1 MFSNRRV
8 GLYQR
13 TYDTGACL
21 MGIRMSFSY
30 HRFSFLNFIFIFKVL
45 SYLYGKCAIFAYVI
59 ILLNK
64 LNFLL

>member
-1 MFSNRRV
+1 
-8 GLYQR
+8 
-13 TYDTGACL
+13 

-30 HRFSFLNFIFIFKVL
+30 HRFSFLNFIFKVL

-59 ILLNK
+59 IFLNK

>member
-30 HRFSFLNFIFIFKVL
+30 HRFSFFEFYFLFSKCCLICMENVL
-45 SYLYGKCAIFAYVI
+45 YL
-59 ILLNK
+59 LM
-64 LNFLL
+64 